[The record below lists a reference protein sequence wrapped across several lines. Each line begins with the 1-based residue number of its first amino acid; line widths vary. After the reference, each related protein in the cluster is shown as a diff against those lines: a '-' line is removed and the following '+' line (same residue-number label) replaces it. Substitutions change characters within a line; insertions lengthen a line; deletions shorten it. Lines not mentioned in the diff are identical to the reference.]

1 MIIRRFLLW
10 ARMASATDRAH
21 GAGHLARAFLQ
32 ADLTVDERSEART
45 ALISLLDDPAP
56 VVRRAIAEAMGSAY
70 DTPRAIAVSLAH
82 DQSDIAAIVLA
93 RSPVLT
99 DADLIEA
106 IRHGDDLVQTAIA
119 IRTGLSQ
126 IVTRCLAE
134 RGSADALIALADNHG
149 APLAPEDFMAMLDRH
164 GADARLRDAIAGRD
178 DLPVAVRQQLTV
190 ALARALSLFT
200 QDAGWL
206 GSLRGERVTR
216 EAQER
221 ATLALALDDEAAI
234 EDLIGHLRETDQL
247 TPSLILRA
255 LLSGATQF
263 VEAVLSELSG
273 LPRSRVAGLM
283 NDRRLSGFSAL
294 YRNAGLPASLAPA
307 FHAAIAALQSAGK
320 RAPVARAQLIAPLV
334 EAVVEACE
342 DLPVADVGALQAL
355 LNRFLAEA
363 SRESARVAAS
373 DLADQAALQTLLE
386 IDPDVVLLNPEPQVT
401 SDAFAPNIHP
411 AAVRMI
417 A

>member
-1 MIIRRFLLW
+1 
-10 ARMASATDRAH
+10 
-21 GAGHLARAFLQ
+21 
-32 ADLTVDERSEART
+32 
-45 ALISLLDDPAP
+45 
-56 VVRRAIAEAMGSAY
+56 MGSAY